1 MKKKEN
7 SINLN
12 ESSDEKSNKESNNN
26 SSGEDSI
33 DNFDI
38 DYERLSLIDVR
49 DRLKEKRA
57 KKKQNSLLLEKKR
70 RNPNTLIAFDSS
82 SNIILNTFCPSIE
95 ELNNFLNNCK
105 IEEIDL
111 NKYNV
116 LSDSV
121 KVFDSKEYMK
131 KNNINKTYLSFE
143 DSQYIKYPKENEET
157 FELINPIVASNP
169 LDNKL
174 FNINKTE
181 VKGDDMNENMRKIL
195 NSNTLDLGQKKWLNN
210 HIKEIIDM
218 ELDSIIIK
226 EKKLEIIF
234 DLDNTLI
241 FSFITSNPLDIKDKI
256 ASIEKNNPY
265 KKIYSFTLRKN
276 NNLMYIYLVF
286 RDGISDFV
294 NSIKD
299 FCNFHVRTQ
308 SIKIYSEKIIEKLEE
323 ITNIKFKGKIARTPE
338 NQQRLKS
345 IKEFKNKNI
354 NNSNT
359 IIFDD
364 KICAWE
370 EKDMNNVIQS
380 KFFFDKDFG
389 LSEIQNSKKYSETD
403 NLFNL
408 FTKLSNTHDKFFYNS
423 FNKRKK
429 CWRKQNIT
437 RADKCPFYQYKE
449 QGDKFYFDF
458 YNAEYLGDKKCQLIY
473 MKDVIKIIYYMI
485 YHDKVPLCEAI
496 KLIRLN
502 IFYEKYFYLKYVS
515 NEGKNILSNIIQ
527 ICGGKIV
534 EPDESISYKM
544 SRIYLVCSMNIYE
557 KEINSIEYNN
567 NEKYILVNEKFI
579 LNSYYFMTDLEFDCH
594 DDEYKPEYCYN
605 YCNNFFK

>member
-1 MKKKEN
+1 MQKKEN
-7 SINLN
+7 SINLK
-12 ESSDEKSNKESNNN
+12 ESSDEKSKSESNNS

-38 DYERLSLIDVR
+38 DCERLTLIDVR

-57 KKKQNSLLLEKKR
+57 KKKNNSLLLEKKGK
-70 RNPNTLIAFDSS
+70 NPNTIISFDSS
-82 SNIILNTFCPSIE
+82 SNIILNKFCPSIE
-95 ELNNFLNNCK
+95 ELDDFLNNCQ

-111 NKYNV
+111 SKYNL
-116 LSDSV
+116 LSDSNNILDY
-121 KVFDSKEYMK
+121 KGFMN
-131 KNNINKTYLSFE
+131 KNNIDKTYLSLE
-143 DSQYIKYPKENEET
+143 DSQYIKEDKDNKKNP
-157 FELINPIVASNP
+157 ELINPIVVSNP
-169 LDNKL
+169 LPLDYKL
-174 FNINKTE
+174 FNIPKSE
-181 VKGDDMNENMRKIL
+181 KGNYMNENLRKIL

-218 ELDSIIIK
+218 PLDSIIING
-226 EKKLEIIF
+226 KKLEIIF

-241 FSFITSNPLDIKDKI
+241 FSFIKDNPVDI
-256 ASIEKNNPY
+256 KNNPK
-265 KKIYSFTLRKN
+265 KKIYSFTLRRN
-276 NNLMYIYLVF
+276 NDLIYTYFVF
-286 RDGISDFV
+286 REGISEFV
-294 NSIKD
+294 NYIKD

-308 SIKIYSEKIIEKLEE
+308 SIKVYSEKIIEKLEE
-323 ITNIKFKGKIARTPE
+323 ITGIKFDEKIARTPE

-345 IKEFKNKNI
+345 IREFKNKNI
-354 NNSNT
+354 NNNNT

-364 KICAWE
+364 KISVWD

-380 KFFFDKDFG
+380 KFFFDKEFG
-389 LSEIQNSKKYSETD
+389 VTEIQSPKKYSDTD

-408 FTKLSNTHDKFFYNS
+408 FTKLSNTHDKFYYNS
-423 FNKRKK
+423 FDQRRK

-437 RADKCPFYQYKE
+437 RAAKCPFYQYKE
-449 QGDKFYFDF
+449 KDDKFFFDF

-473 MKDVIKIIYYMI
+473 MKDIVKIIYYMI
-485 YHDKVPLCEAI
+485 FHDKVPLSEVI

-544 SRIYLVCSMNIYE
+544 SSIYLVCSMNIFE
-557 KEINSIEYNN
+557 KEMDTILNEGKNN
-567 NEKYILVNEKFI
+567 KKYIIVNEKFI
-579 LNSYYFMTDLEFDCH
+579 LNSYYFMTDLEYDFKDN
-594 DDEYKPEYCYN
+594 EYDPEYCYN
-605 YCNNFFK
+605 YCKLFFN